1 MMPEVGTRF
10 RITACS
16 IEKTER
22 DDALGGI
29 APLTPKAGCF
39 MIAVQRSLILIA
51 SVVALHLATGVEARA
66 QDASEFFL
74 RLNRLE
80 NQVRDLSG
88 QVEQLKFEN
97 RRLQDQA
104 RKFQEDVEFRFQD
117 LSSGGGKAA
126 PATTPRSRP
135 ATPPERRGDVF
146 DPSADPNAPGAPRP
160 LGQRRSDLAPADPE
174 ATGGVAIIDQSAPD
188 DEPGQPL
195 DLSGVGSTPAVAR
208 PAAGPRTASI
218 AATTSLDPRAQYQG
232 AVALLQRKQYEDA
245 EMGLRQFLQS
255 NPRDRLVPDATY
267 LLGETYLSRG
277 RYREAA
283 EQYLKVTTD
292 YGKSRRAPE
301 GMLKLAISLNALG
314 ARSQACATLGEVDRK
329 YPQAGAAV
337 RQGVAREQARAK
349 C

>member
-1 MMPEVGTRF
+1 
-10 RITACS
+10 
-16 IEKTER
+16 
-22 DDALGGI
+22 
-29 APLTPKAGCF
+29 
-39 MIAVQRSLILIA
+39 MIAVQRSLIVIA
-51 SVVALHLATGVEARA
+51 GVVALHLTGSVEARA

-104 RKFQEDVEFRFQD
+104 RKFQEDVDFRFQE
-117 LSSGGGKAA
+117 LGGGGGKAA
-126 PATTPRSRP
+126 PATPPRSRP
-135 ATPPERRGDVF
+135 AAPERRGDAF
-146 DPSADPNAPGAPRP
+146 DPSADPNAPGAPLP
-160 LGQRRSDLAPADPE
+160 LGQRQSDLAPADPE

-188 DEPGQPL
+188 DEAGRPL
-195 DLSGVGSTPAVAR
+195 DLSGVGRTPPATR

-218 AATTSLDPRAQYQG
+218 AATTTLDPRAQYQS

-292 YGKSRRAPE
+292 YGKSRRAPD

-329 YPQAGAAV
+329 YPQASATV